1 MRQTAEL
8 RQRQKQTFNARF
20 STAVRVLQL
29 SSSELAEEIREIL
42 DSNPL
47 LEEIERKI
55 PDDHD
60 VTWLKGE
67 MPSNGMHS
75 TDLDS
80 DEMLEF
86 AANRMENMSIRDH
99 LAQQV
104 LASGFSQSDRAI
116 ADAIIDS
123 IDERGYLTETVQEI
137 AEFLPK
143 SIDRQ
148 QVAAVLKV
156 VQQFDP
162 PGVAA
167 RNLTECLSIQMD
179 MIKAPV
185 PVRHDAKTILND
197 HLELL
202 AEMQIEQIASEM
214 QCDLR
219 SVRTAVELIQSLNPS
234 PAGNFGATA
243 LTVVPDVIARKK
255 REQWVVYLNSAF
267 LPKLRISESYRSMI
281 DNRIKTTERKYLQSN
296 LAGAQTFIDNL
307 SRRNDTVLRVAKS
320 IVMHQTAF
328 LENGDHAMK
337 PLTLQ
342 QVAESLNL
350 HQSTV
355 SRACSSKYIMT
366 PRGTF
371 ELKHFFS
378 VRIKS
383 DIGEDESA
391 MSIKHKI
398 LQIVESE
405 DRQMPLS
412 DQQIAQRMWD
422 SGIQIARRTIAKYRA
437 EMRVPSCKVRRLI
450 ATNQLSNLE

>member
-29 SSSELAEEIREIL
+29 SSSELTDEIRDVL

-47 LEEIERKI
+47 LEEVDRIVS
-55 PDDHD
+55 DDSD
-60 VTWLKGE
+60 EAWLNGE
-67 MPSNGMHS
+67 LSTNGLRGA
-75 TDLDS
+75 DLDS

-86 AANRMENMSIRDH
+86 AANRMENISIRDH

-104 LASGFSQSDRAI
+104 LATGLSELDRAI

-123 IDERGYLTETVQEI
+123 IDERGYLTESIQDI
-137 AEFLPK
+137 AEYLPCV
-143 SIDRQ
+143 IDPQ
-148 QVAAVLKV
+148 QVEAVLKI

-162 PGVAA
+162 PGIAA
-167 RNLTECLSIQMD
+167 KNLQECLSIQLD
-179 MIKAPV
+179 TIKTPAS
-185 PVRHDAKTILND
+185 VRHNAKTILNH

-202 AEMQIEQIASEM
+202 SEMRLEQISAEM

-219 SVRTAVELIQSLNPS
+219 TVRTAVNLIQSLNPS
-234 PAGNFGATA
+234 PASSFGSAA
-243 LTVVPDVIARKK
+243 LAVIPDVIARKK
-255 REQWVVYLNSAF
+255 GERWSVYLNSTF
-267 LPKLRISESYRSMI
+267 LPKLRISENYRSMI
-281 DNRIKTTERKYLQSN
+281 DDRIKTEERKYLQSN
-296 LAGAQTFIDNL
+296 LTSAQTFMDSL
-307 SRRNDTVLRVAKS
+307 SRRNETVLRVATT
-320 IVMHQTAF
+320 IVMHQIPF
-328 LENGDHAMK
+328 LENGDQAMK

-350 HQSTV
+350 HESTV
-355 SRACSSKYIMT
+355 SRACSGKYIMT

-378 VRIKS
+378 IRIKN

-405 DRQMPLS
+405 NRQAPLS

-422 SGIQIARRTIAKYRA
+422 SGIQIARRTIAKYRG
-437 EMRVPSCKVRRLI
+437 EMRVPSCKVRRSI